1 MEMINEYEK
10 LTLGKF
16 LKLREIN
23 VLGDELDI
31 QAEMIAVL
39 SDSTVDDVLSLPL
52 REYGRRASALSF
64 LSETPR
70 PGKGVPRRIV
80 LNGRK
85 WRVLRD
91 VREMSA
97 GQYIDFQ
104 TYLGKGD
111 TEKWL
116 KEILS
121 TLILPEGKEYAD
133 GYDIQQA
140 IDAMND
146 LPVLD
151 ALRISAFFLSK
162 CRRSID
168 NTLTCL
174 AWRTRRMAKKMTP
187 EEREKMTKAAEEI
200 HRLRDSLRSGDGFQA
215 STPSASV

>member
-1 MEMINEYEK
+1 MIDSYDK

-31 QAEMIAVL
+31 QAQIIAVL

-52 REYGRRASALSF
+52 AEYGRRAAALSF
-64 LSETPR
+64 LAEPPR
-70 PGKGVPRRIV
+70 PGNGIPRRIV

-85 WRVLRD
+85 WRVLKD

-104 TYLGKGD
+104 TYIGKGD

-116 KEILS
+116 REILT
-121 TLILPEGKEYAD
+121 TLLLPEGKEYAD

-140 IDAMND
+140 IDAMEG

-168 NTLTCL
+168 STLTCL
-174 AWRTRRMAKKMTP
+174 AWRTRRIAKKMTQ
-187 EEREKMTKAAEEI
+187 EERTKMTKAAEEI
-200 HRLRDSLRSGDGFQA
+200 LQLRDSLRNGDGSA
-215 STPSASV
+215 AWMPSASV

>member
-1 MEMINEYEK
+1 MIDTYDR

-31 QAEMIAVL
+31 QAEIIAVL

-52 REYGRRASALSF
+52 AEYGRRASALSF
-64 LSETPR
+64 LAEPPR
-70 PGKGVPRRIV
+70 PGNGIPRRIV

-85 WRVLRD
+85 WRVLKD
-91 VREMSA
+91 VRDMSA

-116 KEILS
+116 REILS

-133 GYDIQQA
+133 GYDIQEA
-140 IDAMND
+140 VDAMND

-151 ALRISAFFLSK
+151 ALRISAFFLSR

-187 EEREKMTKAAEEI
+187 EERKRMTTAAEEI
-200 HRLRDSLRSGDGFQA
+200 VRLRDSLRNGDGSA
-215 STPSASV
+215 PWTPSASV

>member
-1 MEMINEYEK
+1 MIDTYSK

-39 SDSTVDDVLSLPL
+39 SDSDVDDVLSLSL
-52 REYGRRASALSF
+52 AEYGRRAAALSF
-64 LSETPR
+64 LAEPPR
-70 PGKGVPRRIV
+70 PGNGIPRRIV

-85 WRVLRD
+85 WKVLKD

-140 IDAMND
+140 IDAMNG

-151 ALRISAFFLSK
+151 ALRISAFFLSR

-174 AWRTRRMAKKMTP
+174 AWRTRRMARKMSP
-187 EEREKMTKAAEEI
+187 EERKRMMKAGEEI
-200 HRLRDSLRSGDGFQA
+200 VRLRDSLRNGDGLEA
-215 STPSASV
+215 WTPSASV

>member
-1 MEMINEYEK
+1 MIDSYDK

-31 QAEMIAVL
+31 QAQIIAVL

-52 REYGRRASALSF
+52 AEYGRRAAALSF
-64 LSETPR
+64 LAEPPR
-70 PGKGVPRRIV
+70 PGNGIPRRIV

-85 WRVLRD
+85 WRVLKD

-104 TYLGKGD
+104 TYIGKGD

-116 KEILS
+116 RELLT

-140 IDAMND
+140 IDAMEG

-174 AWRTRRMAKKMTP
+174 AWRTRRIAKKMTQ
-187 EEREKMTKAAEEI
+187 EERTRMTKAAEEI
-200 HRLRDSLRSGDGFQA
+200 LQLRNSLRNGDGSA
-215 STPSASV
+215 VWIPSASV

>member
-1 MEMINEYEK
+1 MEKMIDTYDK

-31 QAEMIAVL
+31 QAQIIAVL
-39 SDSTVDDVLSLPL
+39 SDSTVDDVLSLSL
-52 REYGRRASALSF
+52 AEYGRRAAALAF
-64 LSETPR
+64 LAEQPR
-70 PGKGVPRRIV
+70 PGNGIPRRIV

-85 WRVLRD
+85 WRVLKD

-121 TLILPEGKEYAD
+121 TLIIPEGKEYAD
-133 GYDIQQA
+133 GYSIQQA

-151 ALRISAFFLSK
+151 ALRISAFFLNK

-187 EEREKMTKAAEEI
+187 EERTKMTKAAEEI
-200 HRLRDSLRSGDGFQA
+200 LQLRDSLRNGAGLA
-215 STPSASV
+215 V

>member
-1 MEMINEYEK
+1 MIDTYSK

-16 LKLREIN
+16 LRLREIN

-39 SDSTVDDVLSLPL
+39 SDSTVDDVLSLSL
-52 REYGRRASALSF
+52 SEYGRRAAALSF
-64 LSETPR
+64 LSEPPR
-70 PGKGVPRRIV
+70 PGNGIPRRIV

-85 WRVLRD
+85 WKVLKD

-133 GYDIQQA
+133 GYDIQEA
-140 IDAMND
+140 IDAMNG

-151 ALRISAFFLSK
+151 ALRISAFFLSR

-174 AWRTRRMAKKMTP
+174 AWRTRRMARKMRS
-187 EEREKMTKAAEEI
+187 EERKRMTKAGEEI
-200 HRLRDSLRSGDGFQA
+200 LRLRDSLRNGDGLEA
-215 STPSASV
+215 WTPSANV